1 MRYQRK
7 ARWVAVLLILGLT
20 ICGLPGCHGG
30 DSRQKKETM
39 TLPKGSY
46 QENIKGMVEIH
57 AFDHYNR
64 PLGKGFGFFVATD
77 LVLTNLDWIKGAFK
91 ARIAAPGT
99 QDFQDVI
106 GYTAYDHNLNLVLL
120 KVRRRNPNH
129 LNYGGPDSFPDS
141 VYTLL
146 RASRK
151 LYVKKSSAGRLLDLD
166 SLSFCSVAD
175 DLEAG
180 KPAFSLN
187 HEFLGIVQQRLV
199 EDTLRKVV
207 LAKKWMGPLMSQ
219 ASKQGHSLYD
229 LRTKSNKVYLSHKKV
244 AGFRIVTDKGNIVIR
259 LYNET
264 PLYRDNFIKLVSDGF
279 YDSLLVH
286 RVLKDF
292 LIQTGAAD
300 SKFAG
305 PDDVVG
311 WQGPGYDLPTRI
323 IPSLFHK
330 RGAVSASK
338 LPADRNP
345 KNRSD
350 GSQFFIIS
358 GRRFSS
364 SEMDDIEKDKG
375 FRFTPSQREI
385 YASSGGA
392 PYLDGDYTVFG
403 EVVSGMEVV
412 DRIASVE
419 TYAID
424 RPVKDIRV
432 KTIEIIRK

>member
-1 MRYQRK
+1 MGCSGGTGRQRTG
-7 ARWVAVLLILGLT
+7 AAA
-20 ICGLPGCHGG
+20 LP
-30 DSRQKKETM
+30 R
-39 TLPKGSY
+39 GSY

-64 PLGKGFGFFVATD
+64 PMGKGFGFFVGAD
-77 LVLTNLDWIKGAFK
+77 LVVTNLEWLKGAFK
-91 ARIAAPGT
+91 ARIAAPGA
-99 QDFQDVI
+99 QEFHDVT
-106 GYTAYDHNLNLVLL
+106 GYTAYDHNLNLLLL
-120 KVRRRNPNH
+120 KVRRNNPNY
-129 LNYGGPDSFPDS
+129 LRSKGPAGSADS

-151 LYVKKSSAGRLLDLD
+151 LYVKKSPAGQLLNLD
-166 SLSFCSVAD
+166 SLSFWPVAD
-175 DLEAG
+175 EMEEG
-180 KPAFSLN
+180 KPAFRLN
-187 HEFLGIVQQRLV
+187 HDLQGIVQKRMV
-199 EDTLRKVV
+199 GDTLRKVV
-207 LAKKWMGPLMSQ
+207 LSKKWINSLML
-219 ASKQGHSLYD
+219 KQTRQGRSIYD
-229 LRTKSNKVYLSHKKV
+229 LRTKSNKVYLSHKMI
-244 AGFRIVTDKGNIVIR
+244 AGFRLVTDRGNIVIR
-259 LYNET
+259 LYDQT
-264 PLYRDNFIKLVSDGF
+264 PQYRDNFIKLVSDGF

-305 PDDVVG
+305 KDDIVG

-330 RGAVSASK
+330 RGAVAASK

-358 GRRFSS
+358 GRLFTNQ
-364 SEMDDIEKDKG
+364 ELDDIEKDKG
-375 FRFTPSQREI
+375 FRFTPTQREI
-385 YASSGGA
+385 YTTVGGA

-403 EVVSGMEVV
+403 VVVSGMDVV
-412 DRIASVE
+412 DRIAAVE

-424 RPVKDIRV
+424 RPVKDIRL
-432 KTIEIIRK
+432 KTIEIIKK